1 MEQESLDLILL
12 EQLHSAKNG
21 QKLIKRLKKLI
32 KNDPGLEALEH
43 QNKIRIEFFENS
55 IENKEL
61 LKKKN
66 KKKPQSQSDLLSKN
80 PLYESYRFMVFTTIY
95 GYSLMVDNMKN
106 YLSFFK
112 KDKNEENSNKS

>member
-43 QNKIRIEFFENS
+43 QNKIRIDFFENN